1 MNKFSE
7 IKRRFEWQRESH
19 KQLGDYINL
28 CYVIK
33 GRKYN
38 KKDLHKAFLKLVNRE
53 EFDWSERND
62 YIIYLSTI

>member
-7 IKRRFEWQRESH
+7 IKRRFEWQKDGR
-19 KQLGDYINL
+19 KDLGDYINL

-33 GRKYN
+33 GRHY
-38 KKDLHKAFLKLVNRE
+38 KKEDLRKAFIKLVNRE
-53 EFDWSERND
+53 EYDWSERND